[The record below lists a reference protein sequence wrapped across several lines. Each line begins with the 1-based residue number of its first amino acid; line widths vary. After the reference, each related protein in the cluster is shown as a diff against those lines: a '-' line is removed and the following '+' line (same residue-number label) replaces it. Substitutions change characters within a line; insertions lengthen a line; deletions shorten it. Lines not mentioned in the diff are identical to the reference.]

1 MLFEVA
7 PQEVGNKTVD
17 ADEVKS
23 NRVKYLQVQDRA
35 SNSGKAK
42 NGTK

>member
-7 PQEVGNKTVD
+7 PQEAGNK